1 MKKKLWIPIVIVIL
15 LAALTVPVP
24 LGVCDD
30 GGTRVY
36 AALTYKVVS
45 WKRPLGNGTYEKTCV
60 YPFPGNFRSLDR
72 LWEAESAEL
81 TDEFTFRA
89 VIREVSDS
97 HVTVHPVPSYNT
109 NALGDL
115 VTFGTESLAPIDVAV
130 GDTVS
135 VTYTGV
141 VMETY
146 PTQIIATNWSL
157 VARHDIIGA
166 VASTAE
172 GGGTDPTDH
181 RNEKYTEEW
190 LDRTTAQQLGGNES
204 VHIVITDIYADCFFA
219 RPVVPLPYVIKLNGV
234 LSDEW
239 CVGDQVSCTYE
250 NTYYDE
256 ERYRME
262 ADMRTVEASDRQ
274 EDLSAP
280 YKPVIYL
287 YPEVETEVSVSLT
300 LNGALTCTYPTY
312 RDGWTVT
319 ASPDGVLTDARGQV
333 YNYLYWEGETYAH
346 YDLSQGFC
354 VRGEDTAA
362 FLEDALARLG
372 LTRREANEF
381 IVFWL
386 PRMEQNPYN
395 IITFQTDRYT
405 ETARLDIDPAPDTLI
420 RVFMAWQA
428 SDTAVELPAQ
438 SLSAP
443 ERRGFT
449 VVEWGGTDLS
459 PK

>member
-15 LAALTVPVP
+15 LAALTVPIP

-36 AALTYKVVS
+36 AALTYKVVL
-45 WKRPLGNGTYEKTCV
+45 WKRPLGNGTYEKTRV
-60 YPFPGNFRSLDR
+60 YPFPNNFRSLDR

-89 VIREVSDS
+89 VVWEVSDS
-97 HVTVHPVPSYNT
+97 HVTVHPVPSDNT

-115 VTFGTESLAPIDVAV
+115 ITFGTKDLEPLDVAV

-135 VTYTGV
+135 VTYTGI

-146 PTQIIATNWSL
+146 PAQIIATNWSL

-166 VASTAE
+166 GVSTAE
-172 GGGTDPTDH
+172 GGGTEPTDH
-181 RNEKYTEEW
+181 RNEKYTEAW

-204 VHIVITDIYADCFFA
+204 VHVVITDIYADCFFA
-219 RPVVPLPYVIKLNGV
+219 RPVVPLPYVIKLNGI

-250 NTYYDE
+250 NTYYDKE
-256 ERYRME
+256 HYRME

-274 EDLSAP
+274 EDLSVP

-287 YPEVETEVSVSLT
+287 YPEVETEISVSLT
-300 LNGALTCTYPTY
+300 LNGALTCTYPAY

-333 YNYLYWEGETYAH
+333 YNYLYWEGGTYA
-346 YDLSQGFC
+346 L
-354 VRGEDTAA
+354 
-362 FLEDALARLG
+362 
-372 LTRREANEF
+372 
-381 IVFWL
+381 
-386 PRMEQNPYN
+386 
-395 IITFQTDRYT
+395 
-405 ETARLDIDPAPDTLI
+405 
-420 RVFMAWQA
+420 
-428 SDTAVELPAQ
+428 
-438 SLSAP
+438 
-443 ERRGFT
+443 
-449 VVEWGGTDLS
+449 
-459 PK
+459 